1 MKFDFF
7 KNKPE
12 KRENE
17 NENQNQNE
25 NKMESKTENEVES
38 ESHAEVK
45 TGNEETAGKTEIY
58 NLIILDKSGSMS
70 SISHAAISG
79 FNETIAAIRQAQ
91 EKFQDTQEHYVS
103 LMIFCNCEKKML
115 YDKVPVAEV
124 QPLTSDTYIPCCCTP
139 LYDAMGISLTTLRK
153 DITDKENATA
163 AVTIITDGLENASR
177 EYNLAAIKA
186 LVEELTEK
194 EGWQFSYIGTNQDV
208 HKVSA
213 DLSIHAAM
221 SFDYDEEGMK
231 KAWKTERMAKERM
244 FSCISMESAVSNLI
258 SPSERK
264 KHWAEMNAR
273 RSYYANK
280 DMMKD
285 RVTPEM
291 VTDLNPNEVFV
302 FGSNID
308 GLHDGGAAAYAV
320 QHFGAVVGQAEGL
333 QGSSYAIPTVG
344 VSRVEM
350 NLAVRRFID
359 FASQNPD
366 KKFLVTKIGC
376 GHAGYSQTD
385 MALAFAGAFDVPN
398 ISLPKEFWECY
409 L

>member
-12 KRENE
+12 KKENE
-17 NENQNQNE
+17 NENQNE
-25 NKMESKTENEVES
+25 NKMESKTENEVKI

-124 QPLTSDTYIPCCCTP
+124 QPLTSDTYRPCCCTP
-139 LYDAMGISLTTLRK
+139 LYDAMGISLTSLRK

-163 AVTIITDGLENASR
+163 VVTIITDGLENASC
-177 EYNLAAIKA
+177 EYSLAAIKA

-244 FSCISMESAVSNLI
+244 YSCISMESAVSNLI

-308 GLHDGGAAAYAV
+308 GLHEGGAAAYAV

-398 ISLPKEFWECY
+398 ISLPVEFWECY